1 MAIRLFTITYVAH
14 IVFLMDSTVL
24 KASSEPKFKRD
35 PFHKNFFGASS
46 WKVVKNIMWSPDWKD
61 IKAVQD

>member
-1 MAIRLFTITYVAH
+1 MAIRLFNITYVAYT
-14 IVFLMDSTVL
+14 VFLMDGTVL

-35 PFHKNFFGASS
+35 PFRKNFFGASS